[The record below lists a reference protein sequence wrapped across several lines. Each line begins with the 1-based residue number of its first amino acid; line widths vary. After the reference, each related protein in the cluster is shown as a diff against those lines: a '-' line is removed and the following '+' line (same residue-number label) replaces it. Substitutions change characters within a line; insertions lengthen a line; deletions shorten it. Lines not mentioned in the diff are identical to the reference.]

1 MAAPMIDT
9 DRPMAA
15 PMPAPLVPT
24 TPRTGLRRFGIAA
37 FALLALAQVAAVAMS
52 RPDAA
57 MGHTQKIM
65 YVHVPTAWTAF
76 LSFFLVFVYSARYL
90 WSRNPRNDR
99 MALGAAEVGTALTAL
114 TIAQG
119 SIWGKPTWGVWWT
132 WDPRLTTTAVMLLI
146 YVGYLAL
153 RAFTDDPDRAA
164 RWAAAVGVL
173 GFINVPIVYMSV
185 RWWRTIHQVQS
196 TTSSVDPTYRVGLL
210 LNVAAMTAVVVY
222 FILERAESA
231 RLERAA
237 DAALEQRMLGATGAG
252 A

>member
-1 MAAPMIDT
+1 MTGTATAPAAGR
-9 DRPMAA
+9 RPSA
-15 PMPAPLVPT
+15 VT
-24 TPRTGLRRFGIAA
+24 TPEPSRALARFGYAA
-37 FALLALAQVAAVAMS
+37 LALVAAAQIGAILVS
-52 RPDAA
+52 PPDAA

-65 YVHVPTAWTAF
+65 YVHVPTAWSAF
-76 LSFFLVFVYSARYL
+76 LAFFLVFTYSARYL
-90 WSRNPRNDR
+90 WSRDERHDR
-99 MALGAAEVGTALTAL
+99 MAHGAAEVGAVLTAL

-132 WDPRLTTTAVMLLI
+132 WDPRLTTTAIMLLI

-153 RAFTDDPDRAA
+153 RAFTDDPDRGA

-196 TTSSVDPTYRVGLL
+196 TSSSVAPVYRIGLL
-210 LNVAAMTAVVVY
+210 VNVIAVTALTVY
-222 FILERAESA
+222 FILKRAESA

-237 DAALEQRMLGATGAG
+237 DAALEQRMLGAAAG
-252 A
+252 T